1 MVNFHEFFTDNG
13 GEYLNTDV
21 DLFCDEVCNIR
32 RLSTPYCPPQN
43 AIAERLLGILLGP
56 MRAYFAAS
64 DVPQDF
70 WPYAADLFVNYIT
83 CYRAVR
89 WKMRFHLT
97 SRFSTVS
104 LTFHGSVSGDVNAIF
119 I

>member
-43 AIAERLLGILLGP
+43 AIAERLWGILLGP

-70 WPYAADLFVNYIT
+70 WPYAADHVCKLHNMLPSRSLDNEISPYEQLFQV
-83 CYRAVR
+83 A
-89 WKMRFHLT
+89 
-97 SRFSTVS
+97 
-104 LTFHGSVSGDVNAIF
+104 GSADF
-119 I
+119 DER